1 MWDWL
6 KRAVLKKVVRAGVG
20 EKNLRAA
27 EKNLRA
33 AEAHV
38 GAVNKPEQGALLH
51 VASIA
56 WPMMQVFIHVLAERA
71 LCVAEYLF
79 DRDPPPAGHTAKGGC
94 SASCLPCVAPLRA
107 SVTLLL
113 SS

>member
-1 MWDWL
+1 MEVSKKTPLFFLGLIMSCFTSGISDANQPGQSGRAHTRQIPAMWDWL
-6 KRAVLKKVVRAGVG
+6 KRAVVKKAVRAGV
-20 EKNLRAA
+20 

-56 WPMMQVFIHVLAERA
+56 
-71 LCVAEYLF
+71 
-79 DRDPPPAGHTAKGGC
+79 
-94 SASCLPCVAPLRA
+94 
-107 SVTLLL
+107 
-113 SS
+113 